1 MVEIVKRNWKSIVI
15 YGSFLTVIIICMIMM
30 VTKCV
35 KDNTPNGTTVID
47 SETFIDMVDD
57 NRDFIIV
64 FGQYNCSACQLFNDT
79 LRDYTSD
86 GKTVYYL
93 YTDNDN
99 DLMINEALKMIN
111 DKLKEIPKSR
121 NINILKTP
129 TTVFVEDGIFKD
141 GYQGHVDVTDREEYE
156 EFKKIV
162 NGHYVKRKIVLNSSE
177 MLDKINSGDEFVFT
191 IGQYGCSACAAFETT
206 INRYLQDGNDIYYVY
221 ANDTSDP
228 NRGDFINYAFSKIA
242 NEIQADREIGHFT
255 PTTIYVKNGEFKD
268 AYQGVLDTYDTY
280 DYEKFVDMM
289 KGEYENEAY
298 PFS

>member
-1 MVEIVKRNWKSIVI
+1 MYDNDDYKN
-15 YGSFLTVIIICMIMM
+15 
-30 VTKCV
+30 V

-141 GYQGHVDVTDREEYE
+141 GYQGYVDVKDREEYE

-191 IGQYGCSACAAFETT
+191 IGQYGCSACEAFETT
-206 INRYLQDGNDIYYVY
+206 INRYLQDGNDMYYVY
-221 ANDTSDP
+221 VNDTSDP
-228 NRGDFINYAFSKIA
+228 DRGNFINYAFSKLA
-242 NEIQADREIGHFT
+242 LEIQADREIGEFT
-255 PTTIYVKNGEFKD
+255 PTTIYVKDGEFKD